1 MGAGCSIRKL
11 PGELTRRR
19 AGFIRSWAGFSW
31 FALLREILVE
41 MFFDLGGNLDRKSS
55 NTREIRGIGARNFV
69 AM

>member
-1 MGAGCSIRKL
+1 V
-11 PGELTRRR
+11 R
-19 AGFIRSWAGFSW
+19 AGFTW
-31 FALLREILVE
+31 FTLLREILVE